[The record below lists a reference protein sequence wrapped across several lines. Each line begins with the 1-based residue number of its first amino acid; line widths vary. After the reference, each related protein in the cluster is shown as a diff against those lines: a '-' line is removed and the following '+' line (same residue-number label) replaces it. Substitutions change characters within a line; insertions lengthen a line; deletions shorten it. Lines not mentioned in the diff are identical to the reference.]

1 MSNTMNDKNRISLAR
16 ALAGGV
22 GMLLLVGALLLS
34 ACGGGGGGGGT
45 ATPAPPA
52 ITSQPVNQAVVAGAA
67 ATFSVAATGTSLAY
81 QWQSSP
87 DGTTWADVS
96 GATGTTLT
104 QGAAAIADNGRRFRV
119 VVSNSVGSA
128 TSGVAALIVTA
139 ASSAFST
146 LTPTLKTGRVKHA
159 ATLLASGQVLIT
171 GGFSTA
177 VFPSPALTTAEL
189 YDPTTNAFTA
199 LAGTMR
205 SGRTNHTA
213 TRLPDG
219 RVLLAGGQDNNDGD
233 GRNSAEL
240 YDPATQTFTAVAAAM
255 TTPRGGHG
263 AALLPNGRVLL
274 AGGFNNSSVALNSAE
289 LFDPATQA
297 FTALASTMA
306 SRRSDFV
313 AISLQ
318 DGKVLLT
325 GGDSS
330 RIVFN
335 SAELY
340 DPTTQTF
347 TAIFATM
354 DSPREVH
361 AMSLLPNG
369 MVLITGGGTLGS
381 AFPATSVLL
390 DTAELY
396 DPGTQ
401 TFTAV
406 AARMTSPR
414 GGHTQTLLASG
425 AILLTGGVKV
435 TSSSSF
441 VVLSSAEV
449 YGP

>member
-1 MSNTMNDKNRISLAR
+1 MSSTKNKNNRGSPVR
-16 ALAGGV
+16 ALVGSL
-22 GMLLLVGALLLS
+22 GMLLLVSSLVLS
-34 ACGGGGGGGGT
+34 GCGGGGGT
-45 ATPAPPA
+45 AAPEPPA

-67 ATFSVAATGTSLAY
+67 ATFSGAATGTSLTY
-81 QWQSSP
+81 QWQASP
-87 DGTTWADVS
+87 DGTIWTDLS
-96 GATGTTLT
+96 GATGATLT
-104 QGAAAIADNGRRFRV
+104 QSAAAIADNGKRFRV
-119 VVSNSVGSA
+119 VVSNSAGSA
-128 TSGVAALIVTA
+128 TSSAATLIVTA
-139 ASSAFST
+139 TQSAFTT

-205 SGRTNHTA
+205 LGRTNHTA

-219 RVLLAGGQDNNDGD
+219 RVLLAGGQDNNDGG

-240 YDPATQTFTAVAAAM
+240 Y
-255 TTPRGGHG
+255 
-263 AALLPNGRVLL
+263 
-274 AGGFNNSSVALNSAE
+274 
-289 LFDPATQA
+289 DPATQA

-318 DGKVLLT
+318 DGKVLFA

-330 RIVFN
+330 GIVFN

-347 TAIFATM
+347 TAISATM
-354 DSPREVH
+354 GSPREGH
-361 AMSLLPNG
+361 AMSLLPSG
-369 MVLITGGGTLGS
+369 LVLITGGGSLGS
-381 AFPATSVLL
+381 AFPATSVFL

-396 DPGTQ
+396 DPSTQ
-401 TFTAV
+401 TFTAI
-406 AARMTSPR
+406 AARTTSTR
-414 GGHTQTLLASG
+414 FGHTQTLLTSG
-425 AILLTGGVKV
+425 AVLLTGGAKV
-435 TSSSSF
+435 ASSSSF
-441 VVLSSAEV
+441 VVHNSAEA